1 MEGVE
6 GKVLDL
12 VVILLEEEVIG
23 QVVEHHRVP
32 TVDGV
37 GLTQF
42 LHT

>member
-1 MEGVE
+1 M
-6 GKVLDL
+6 LDL
-12 VVILLEEEVIG
+12 VVVLLEEEVIG

-32 TVDGV
+32 AVDGV